1 MTGEDI
7 KEIPST
13 HQYEEANSGT
23 GQNPMQPLEQV
34 KNGSGADGGTADNQ
48 NDTKETAALAVN
60 TDNEQNVDHR
70 QTGTKAVDAN
80 DTDIKGANETNTDT
94 KPTKR
99 NAKNKT
105 EGTFKKPRLN
115 VHLFSFPG
123 PSRESHLPDANPKK
137 STAHP
142 RQPLESSHANHKASS
157 STNKHAST
165 SNNVTPTSSSRPHT
179 YHAHRSS
186 GSVHLRSKEAH
197 HHPHYQHH
205 QNPYHYRYLNS
216 GLHGLPS
223 SNAEPGMLLHTPTG
237 SSPAVAEHSQL
248 SPMSLSEISTFVKLT
263 AASMPTP
270 ESLKP
275 SQASEIYSSIATAQ
289 YFGSTAGHNNPTSR
303 PASSTNSI
311 LQNTPGL
318 NNVPRTSS
326 SSNRLLQNG
335 TGASI
340 VDITTSNAVSS
351 SPVNSNNGSKSDTNF
366 KKYIPASTNEHLVTA
381 FPHIVRPVPVFVA
394 DQLTQSRKTTI
405 ASYLASSDT
414 AASPTTSTNKP
425 YAPLLSQPASLP
437 SSFGAVKNSNDDSP
451 SGASTAGRHL
461 VSNDLEIKSD
471 AGDSNSSVTS
481 LPYSGTGVSPTSNA
495 MPNSIPAHLQ
505 QDGQT
510 SFSPFNT
517 NNSVQQTSA
526 LFTLPTGPGK
536 SNLNSTAA
544 SYANQPTDNV
554 YLPGPS
560 NNHTY
565 LLVKSVIAEK
575 QKQLKASS
583 SASRWAPF
591 VAATMPLQPPQAT
604 ALPELDSNTRI
615 KPEDLDAQFSLDGDW
630 AGGANDAKSHK
641 PMGSFLKMFNYIM
654 CCFMNVNEEGG
665 RANRYY
671 DEESDSPGS
680 QAGIYRGQSDKG
692 TGAWSG
698 NDNLYRRNDK
708 PKYNEKY
715 GYPNIPGGNRDQ
727 SLLLHQDSSSSSSS
741 SDSNE
746 HSHNPILLHPN
757 YGQYGRNVRHYM
769 SRKKRKW
776 QPKIFYVLLNNPLI
790 PLTLR
795 LFNFVLSIAGLALA
809 CSIFIKSKHLSITQQ
824 PSTVMAIAV
833 QTCALAYLVPIS
845 YDEYSG
851 KPLGLRDFKSKVR
864 LIMLDLLFIIFA
876 SANLSLAFNTL
887 FDPMW
892 ICQDGGYITVTN
904 PSHAKLDPSLS
915 DPIICR
921 RQRSLVSFLLV
932 ILASW
937 IITFTLSIFRLIERI
952 AVM

>member
-1 MTGEDI
+1 
-7 KEIPST
+7 
-13 HQYEEANSGT
+13 
-23 GQNPMQPLEQV
+23 
-34 KNGSGADGGTADNQ
+34 
-48 NDTKETAALAVN
+48 
-60 TDNEQNVDHR
+60 
-70 QTGTKAVDAN
+70 
-80 DTDIKGANETNTDT
+80 
-94 KPTKR
+94 
-99 NAKNKT
+99 
-105 EGTFKKPRLN
+105 
-115 VHLFSFPG
+115 
-123 PSRESHLPDANPKK
+123 
-137 STAHP
+137 
-142 RQPLESSHANHKASS
+142 
-157 STNKHAST
+157 
-165 SNNVTPTSSSRPHT
+165 
-179 YHAHRSS
+179 
-186 GSVHLRSKEAH
+186 
-197 HHPHYQHH
+197 
-205 QNPYHYRYLNS
+205 
-216 GLHGLPS
+216 
-223 SNAEPGMLLHTPTG
+223 MLLHTPTG
-237 SSPAVAEHSQL
+237 SSSAVAEHSQL

-289 YFGSTAGHNNPTSR
+289 YFGSTAGHNTNNITSR
-303 PASSTNSI
+303 PASSANSI

-335 TGASI
+335 TATPI
-340 VDITTSNAVSS
+340 VDTMTNSKVSTL
-351 SPVNSNNGSKSDTNF
+351 PVNSNNGSKSDTNF

-414 AASPTTSTNKP
+414 AASPTTSANKP
-425 YAPLLSQPASLP
+425 YVPLLSQPASLP
-437 SSFGAVKNSNDDSP
+437 SYFGTAKNSNDDSP

-481 LPYSGTGVSPTSNA
+481 LPYSGTGVSPTSNV
-495 MPNSIPAHLQ
+495 MPNSAPADLH
-505 QDGQT
+505 DGQY
-510 SFSPFNT
+510 SFNPLINT
-517 NNSVQQTSA
+517 NNSAQQTGAS
-526 LFTLPTGPGK
+526 FTLPTGPGK
-536 SNLNSTAA
+536 SNLNSAA
-544 SYANQPTDNV
+544 ATYTNLPTDTSNV

-560 NNHTY
+560 SNHTY

-591 VAATMPLQPPQAT
+591 VAATMPLQPPQT
-604 ALPELDSNTRI
+604 TTLPELDSNTRI
-615 KPEDLDAQFSLDGDW
+615 KPEDLDAQFSLDGEW
-630 AGGANDAKSHK
+630 AGGANDAKPHK

-654 CCFMNVNEEGG
+654 CCFMNVNEEGD
-665 RANRYY
+665 RTNRYY
-671 DEESDSPGS
+671 DEENDRAGL
-680 QAGIYRGQSDKG
+680 QAGTHRGQGEKG
-692 TGAWSG
+692 TGFWSG
-698 NDNLYRRNDK
+698 NDHLYRRNDK

-727 SLLLHQDSSSSSSS
+727 SLLLHQDSSSSS
-741 SDSNE
+741 DSNE
-746 HSHNPILLHPN
+746 QSHNPVLLHPN

-864 LIMLDLLFIIFA
+864 LIMLDLLFIIFS

-904 PSHAKLDPSLS
+904 PSLAKLDPSLS

-937 IITFTLSIFRLIERI
+937 IITFTISIFRLIERI